1 MNTNQ
6 LECFV
11 QVALNLS
18 FRRAADELH
27 LSQPTVSR
35 QISALEEELGANLF
49 VRSTRQVLLTA
60 PGEQFLRDAQEIL
73 RLSYAAEERARRQ
86 ATGSDL
92 IISYSDSNELM
103 RLSPVLDRLRQDHAG
118 VHVQLRQGP
127 RDGNVALL
135 EREQVDIVMG
145 FENKGLV
152 TAHVGFTPLATAGLS
167 CIVRIDSPLANRE
180 ELGPADVQGL
190 PQVVC
195 LPPSLRRHGS
205 ASQEDIP
212 ESEPALITQC
222 TTSSEAYCLVNSGF
236 GYALVPALYSMPDPF
251 HKVIP
256 WKGVAQATYGFYH
269 RTGSRGGLVPTF
281 AHIAQELYGMPQ
293 FARPLAETWAPLP
306 KS

>member
-18 FRRAADELH
+18 FRRAAEELH

-60 PGEQFLRDAQEIL
+60 LGEQFLHDAQEIL

-103 RLSPVLDRLRQDHAG
+103 RLGPVLDRLRQDREN
-118 VHVQLRQGP
+118 VHVRLRQGP

-152 TAHVGFTPLATAGLS
+152 TARIGFTPLATAGLS
-167 CIVRIDSPLANRE
+167 CIVRADSPLANKE

-190 PQVVC
+190 PQVIC

-205 ASQEDIP
+205 SSQEDIP
-212 ESEPALITQC
+212 ESEPALVTQC

-251 HKVIP
+251 HRVIP
-256 WKGVAQATYGFYH
+256 WRGMARATYGFYH
-269 RTGSRGGLVPTF
+269 RTGSRDGLVPTF
-281 AHIAQELYGMPQ
+281 AHIAQKLYGTPQ
-293 FARPLAETWAPLP
+293 FAHPLRRWG
-306 KS
+306 